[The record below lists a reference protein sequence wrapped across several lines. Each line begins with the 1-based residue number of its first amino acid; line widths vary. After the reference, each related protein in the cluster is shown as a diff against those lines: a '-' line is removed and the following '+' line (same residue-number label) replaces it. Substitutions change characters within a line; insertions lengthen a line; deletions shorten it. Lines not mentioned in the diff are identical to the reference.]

1 MLANELLVNRD
12 EHGGHDDEEHHDEAG
27 IALAGLAL
35 GPGVVNDLL
44 VASEQVAHH
53 DVRHVALTV
62 VPMAANTFQTKPKL
76 PVVAA
81 RFLFLST
88 GGHWSNAVLNFGH
101 RAEVK
106 TVSNTGS

>member
-1 MLANELLVNRD
+1 M
-12 EHGGHDDEEHHDEAG
+12 
-27 IALAGLAL
+27 
-35 GPGVVNDLL
+35 NDLL

-106 TVSNTGS
+106 NRVKYRLVIGDGHRPNTKKANHEPVFHTDYISAR